1 MSVRVLVVEDDP
13 ALRAGLVRIVG
24 RCCTEIMEAG
34 SVGEARERLVET
46 KPDLVLLDVR
56 LPDGNGVELAEYAST
71 LRPKPTLIAI
81 SGHATTPEAFDLGQA
96 GVAHFLPKPFTVAQ
110 LLETLEAA
118 SHWVPSL
125 EPFVAET
132 VGKRQLL
139 EIVSS
144 VRGTMVDEALAKAE
158 GSRRG
163 AARQLGISRQA
174 VQQMVRKRDRSGHG
188 SDPLDPDSPEEG

>member
-1 MSVRVLVVEDDP
+1 MNLRVLVVEDDL
-13 ALRAGLVRIVG
+13 ALRAGLVRILG
-24 RCCTEIMEAG
+24 RCCGEIAAVG
-34 SVGEARERLVET
+34 SVREAREQLVAR

-56 LPDGNGVELAEYAST
+56 LPDGSGVQLAEFASS

-110 LLETLEAA
+110 LMETLEAA
-118 SHWVPSL
+118 SHWVPAL
-125 EPFVAET
+125 EPFVAEA

-144 VRGTMVDEALAKAE
+144 VRGTMIDEALAKAE

-163 AARQLGISRQA
+163 AARQLGITRQA
-174 VQQMVRKRDRSGHG
+174 VQQLVRKREGADRA
-188 SDPLDPDSPEEG
+188 PAELDPVVGDDA